1 MVDVANHFLSD
12 VDEVRFKLLPKLCQ
26 FVALFPEDNQKMLLH
41 TLIRERLES
50 ETGTKSDKLKV
61 ELLEQL
67 FSTSYEVTFLVDN
80 EFHKYLYTAITTDQV
95 SSFKDI
101 LVLTC
106 LICVVVEDWK
116 QKAAIGS
123 VW

>member
-80 EFHKYLYTAITTDQV
+80 EFHKYLYTAITTDQRIGNRKQLSEV
-95 SSFKDI
+95 FGKTVI
-101 LVLTC
+101 AK
-106 LICVVVEDWK
+106 LIK
-116 QKAAIGS
+116 
-123 VW
+123 